1 MTTPGI
7 TLLDAERFAELV
19 TLGTRAPSL
28 HNTQP
33 WLFHRDGDA
42 VEVFA
47 DPSRV
52 LPATDPSGWGQRIA
66 IGAAAYNL
74 RLGYAQ
80 LGWRAE
86 TEPFPEA
93 GEKHL
98 VVRVHPVAEHRIT
111 PAERTV
117 ADAIPR
123 RHTNRR
129 PYLEA
134 PVPAATLAALVHAA
148 DEEACRLTVLD
159 ARGVGEVSEL
169 IRDADA
175 ELERRRGYR
184 EELRRWCRD
193 AGGPPDGVRWDRL
206 TGRPHAD
213 ERLRRR
219 DFGAPTTSSDRRY
232 ESDPCLAVL
241 TSSGDGRF
249 DELRAGQA
257 LQHVLLRATSAGLT
271 SSLYSQPIEVGAVRQ
286 RLSAVCGGGTPQM
299 VVRVG
304 YGLAH
309 GPTPRRPIDEV
320 IR

>member
-1 MTTPGI
+1 MTTPGVS
-7 TLLDAERFAELV
+7 LLDAERFADLV
-19 TLGTRAPSL
+19 ALGTRAPSL

-33 WLFHRDGDA
+33 WLFHRRGDA
-42 VEVFA
+42 VELLA
-47 DPSRV
+47 DPARV

-66 IGAAAYNL
+66 IGAAAYNV
-74 RLGYAQ
+74 RLGYAL

-86 TEPFPEA
+86 TEPYPEP
-93 GEKHL
+93 GESHL
-98 VVRVHPVAEHRIT
+98 LARVHPVAEHRIT
-111 PAERTV
+111 PAERIV

-134 PVPAATLAALVHAA
+134 RVPDETLAALVRAA
-148 DEEACRLTVLD
+148 DEESCRLSVLD
-159 ARGVGEVSEL
+159 AQAVGEASEL
-169 IRDADA
+169 IRDAD
-175 ELERRRGYR
+175 EKLERRSGYAEERHRWSR
-184 EELRRWCRD
+184 E
-193 AGGPPDGVRWDRL
+193 AGGPADGVRWDRL
-206 TGRPHAD
+206 TGRSHPD

-219 DFGAPTTSSDRRY
+219 DFGAPATSSDRRY

-241 TSSGDGRF
+241 TSSGSSRY

-257 LQHVLLRATSAGLT
+257 LQHVLLRATAAGLT
-271 SSLYSQPIEVGAVRQ
+271 SSLYSQPIEVDAARQ
-286 RLSAVCGGGTPQM
+286 KLSSVCGGGTPQM

-309 GPTPRRPIDEV
+309 GPTPRRPADEV